1 MHVYTQHLR
10 SLFDECEIQ
19 VSVEFRIAGYVWA
32 LLQVILLQMLIT
44 SYT

>member
-1 MHVYTQHLR
+1 MHVYIQHLI

-19 VSVEFRIAGYVWA
+19 VSVEFSIAGYVWA
-32 LLQVILLQMLIT
+32 QVVLLQMLIT